1 MLNYAKYYGMSLLSL
16 VAVANLAI
24 VAQASDSKDLKSQL
38 DSVAEPIYLSKNESE
53 KEYTFKAPDNK
64 TLTNSEQL
72 TAASGYK
79 VEVYGSA
86 SELLHRVR
94 DIEPKA
100 FIKGNVIQVGI
111 FSEQNN
117 AEDMVRKLTGEGFW
131 SRIVADWLL
140 DCSSPWRIGESS

>member
-1 MLNYAKYYGMSLLSL
+1 M

-24 VAQASDSKDLKSQL
+24 AAQASESKGLSQL
-38 DSVAEPIYLSKNESE
+38 DSVTEPAYLSQNESD

-64 TLTNSEQL
+64 TLTNSERL

-131 SRIVADWLL
+131 SRIVA
-140 DCSSPWRIGESS
+140 E